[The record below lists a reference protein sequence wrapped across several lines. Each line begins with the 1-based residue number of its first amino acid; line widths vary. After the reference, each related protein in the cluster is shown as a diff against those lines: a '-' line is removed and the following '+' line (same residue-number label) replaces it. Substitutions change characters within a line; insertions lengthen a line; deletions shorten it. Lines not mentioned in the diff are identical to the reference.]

1 MQIPL
6 TRPRAHD
13 RDEFR
18 RWLLPC
24 SRAVTVQ
31 LDPATR
37 VATLVKSVKQPEGLV
52 SAAEG
57 NAQTTRN
64 GDLFVSWGVQPDISE
79 FSPAGKL
86 LFNAQLLG
94 GFSSYRAY
102 RLPWP

>member
-1 MQIPL
+1 MSRTAAPGCCLI
-6 TRPRAHD
+6 AG
-13 RDEFR
+13 
-18 RWLLPC
+18 WLPC
-24 SRAVTVQ
+24 K
-31 LDPATR
+31 LDLATR
-37 VATLVKSVKQPEGLV
+37 VATLVKSVKQPDGLV

-64 GDLFVSWGVQPDISE
+64 GDLFVSWGVQPYISE
-79 FSPAGKL
+79 FSPSGKL